1 MLVVALI
8 VVVLLLG
15 FCVVN
20 LTIVFALGA
29 RLLFGAT
36 PFRRTLLLSLLISIL
51 LNGVGVFLY
60 LAVGAD
66 RLSMAQNDPSG
77 QEFISWTSS
86 VAWFM
91 GTQMLLGT
99 LAVILGLYRSIAAYR
114 KRGSRTRNV
123 LVIFVLTVHAVAILL
138 LILV

>member
-1 MLVVALI
+1 
-8 VVVLLLG
+8 
-15 FCVVN
+15 
-20 LTIVFALGA
+20 
-29 RLLFGAT
+29 
-36 PFRRTLLLSLLISIL
+36 
-51 LNGVGVFLY
+51 
-60 LAVGAD
+60 
-66 RLSMAQNDPSG
+66 
-77 QEFISWTSS
+77 
-86 VAWFM
+86 M